1 MFHEICILFRF
12 GIDKRNIMVYN
23 RNIVKSKSIQTQHFE
38 YCVRFH
44 RDNLVKFIIME
55 TNANVNVNIIR
66 KEIKKKTKNCSLS
79 TKNKKKERRKKE
91 MTEEKFITNLK
102 NKLRETKY
110 NAEMTADQIRANMVE
125 CAPVSR
131 QNLVT
136 LLSPSLVHVP
146 KITTLKIIC
155 DALGITLS
163 ELFDDPMFNEQLT
176 YVPEREV
183 SRR

>member
-1 MFHEICILFRF
+1 
-12 GIDKRNIMVYN
+12 
-23 RNIVKSKSIQTQHFE
+23 
-38 YCVRFH
+38 
-44 RDNLVKFIIME
+44 
-55 TNANVNVNIIR
+55 
-66 KEIKKKTKNCSLS
+66 
-79 TKNKKKERRKKE
+79 

-163 ELFDDPMFNEQLT
+163 ELFDDPVFNEQLT